1 MSACDGR
8 AFFAALYQQNQSIAA
23 WGFVLYSSKRLI
35 AAWGLSYKP
44 DLGKIVA
51 YQIYIKSF
59 CDSDGDGIGDL
70 PGITSKLDY
79 LASLGIDY
87 VWITPFFP
95 SPQRDN
101 GYDVSDYCAV
111 DPVYGTMGDFDELV
125 SEARA
130 RASASCATWC
140 SAIPPWSTPG
150 SSGRLPAMSATSASD
165 GGRRRQVVAGG
176 GRWGRCRRER
186 RGAAV
191 CLFAACGVHGREAGA
206 VAHAMV
212 AAGVAAASLRPPLVL
227 ELVIAAA

>member
-8 AFFAALYQQNQSIAA
+8 AFFTALYQQNQSIAA

-125 SEARA
+125 IEARA

-165 GGRRRQVVAGG
+165 GGRRRQVRAVPAGMAGRG
-176 GRWGRCRRER
+176 G
-186 RGAAV
+186 V
-191 CLFAACGVHGREAGA
+191 LACGVRCP
-206 VAHAMV
+206 
-212 AAGVAAASLRPPLVL
+212 RP
-227 ELVIAAA
+227 